1 VNTIFIFFILSFAV
15 PGFVVVYGQSNVD
28 LPQLTAL
35 NNTTT
40 SDIFGNVISQ
50 YASGLRFKDVMPVA
64 LGILA
69 FSYFIWKTSSIL
81 SKREVFSQNLKYTA
95 SGTPESILKSRISYV
110 VKYVAIFPIIMYGWV
125 VVCFFFM
132 YALNTSLSYEILT
145 MIMVGIIT
153 ASRIAAHWNEKLA
166 EDIMKF
172 LPFNLLFT
180 LLLNPNLNSEKII
193 DSIPGFIPI
202 MLELTIFIGFIGIL
216 EGIMKLIYFFI
227 HKYRHRSD
235 DANLPIGSS

>member
-1 VNTIFIFFILSFAV
+1 MNTIFIFFILSFAV
-15 PGFVVVYGQSNVD
+15 PGFVIVYGQSNVD

-35 NNTTT
+35 NSTNT

-50 YASGLRFKDVMPVA
+50 YASGLRFKDVLPVA

-69 FSYFIWKTSSIL
+69 FSYFIWKTSAIL

-95 SGTPESILKSRISYV
+95 SGTPEPILKGRIFYV

-132 YALNTSLSYEILT
+132 YALNTSLSYDILT
-145 MIMVGIIT
+145 MIMVGIVT

-180 LLLNPNLNSEKII
+180 LLLNPNLNSDKII
-193 DSIPGFIPI
+193 SSIPGFIPI

-235 DANLPIGSS
+235 DTNLPIEPS